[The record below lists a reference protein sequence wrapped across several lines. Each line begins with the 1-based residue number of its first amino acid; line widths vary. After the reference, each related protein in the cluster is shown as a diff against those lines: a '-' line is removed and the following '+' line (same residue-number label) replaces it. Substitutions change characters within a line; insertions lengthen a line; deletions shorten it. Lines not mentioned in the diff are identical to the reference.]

1 MTGPKAA
8 PAQGYRHIFLDF
20 DGPVCTVFGDLS
32 AVKVAHQLWRQT
44 GLSGDVPPVA
54 HSDPVALL
62 RLVAQDRRVDLTA
75 VERDLRHLETTA
87 VATAPI
93 TPGLVDALEAF
104 ATRGQSVTIVSNNS
118 AHAVRAFLARH
129 ALCPYITA
137 ICSRERPD
145 PDLLKPSPFLLLR
158 AMNQLGAA
166 AHECV
171 IIGDST
177 TDLQAAEAAGTGAIA
192 YANKA
197 DKVARFL
204 PFTPDA
210 IVDHMSKF
218 VGALAP
224 RD

>member
-1 MTGPKAA
+1 MTARPA
-8 PAQGYRHIFLDF
+8 PAHGYRHIFLDF
-20 DGPVCTVFGDLS
+20 DGPMCTVFGDLS
-32 AVKVAHQLWRQT
+32 AVEVAHQLWRKA
-44 GLSGDVPPVA
+44 GFSSDVPPVA

-62 RLVAQDRRVDLTA
+62 RLVAQDDRVDIAA

-87 VATAPI
+87 VATAKI
-93 TPGLVDALEAF
+93 TPGVIDALEVF
-104 ATRGQSVTIVSNNS
+104 SQRSQSVTIVSNNS
-118 AHAVRAFLARH
+118 AHAVRAFLAKH
-129 ALCPYITA
+129 SLDPYITA
-137 ICSRERPD
+137 VCSRERPD

-158 AMNQLGAA
+158 AIDALGAA

-171 IIGDST
+171 VIGDST

-204 PFTPDA
+204 PFAPDA

-218 VGALAP
+218 VGALAQ